1 MIGSI
6 VPMVPGRMRNQL
18 YPKQLAAYV
27 TKTEIRE
34 FQKQGIIIKRDA
46 GFGIEKA
53 EKEEE
58 FPVKAE
64 EHSTVGSKR
73 VADMKLELLSVRWL
87 LETQY
92 DLRLM
97 LISR

>member
-1 MIGSI
+1 MTGSI

-34 FQKQGIIIKRDA
+34 LQKQGITIERDA
-46 GFGIEKA
+46 SFRIEEA
-53 EKEEE
+53 EEEE

-64 EHSTVGSKR
+64 EHSTVGSKSI
-73 VADMKLELLSVRWL
+73 ADVKLELLSVRWL
-87 LETQY
+87 LGTQC

-97 LISR
+97 LIP